1 MPPQTSQASF
11 KFVVIGAG
19 IAGLSAAIQLTRT
32 GHQVTVLEASASPEL
47 HHGAGAGIQITPNAG
62 RVLTRLSLGPFLK
75 EYGVC
80 PKAIVLRNYR
90 TGDVIGKHSME
101 LIESDHGLPFYT
113 LRASHLAQRLLE
125 LATQHGATIRFGAV
139 IESVSPAPD
148 LNGPSSFVTLLGG
161 EEVHGDV
168 IIGADGIHS
177 ITRRFMTTRSAESEQ
192 LDSDQAPDEWET
204 GEAAYRAVIPASA
217 LLSEPTLASFVQTP
231 EVTCWI
237 GPGKHAV
244 GYCITG
250 GQEYNIVLAHP
261 DKGSRESW
269 ILKGSADIMRAD
281 FDGWDPCLA
290 KILKFIQ
297 FTYDWKL
304 VDRKPL
310 KEWFHPS
317 GHLILIGDACHPML
331 PHRAQGAAMAIEDAA
346 VLGGLFAGAKS
357 KDDIAGCA
365 AAFQDLR
372 SSRCAKA
379 QQDSRKS
386 RGFFQLPDGPHQV
399 ARDERLRDSFMSDED
414 RRQTFDYDADLEVDS
429 WRARANK

>member
-1 MPPQTSQASF
+1 MSYISLIGPRAWRLLHEHAPQTSQASF

-113 LRASHLAQRLLE
+113 LRAS
-125 LATQHGATIRFGAV
+125 
-139 IESVSPAPD
+139 
-148 LNGPSSFVTLLGG
+148 G

-204 GEAAYRAVIPASA
+204 GKLLTA
-217 LLSEPTLASFVQTP
+217 LLSEPMLASFVQTP

-290 KILKFIQ
+290 KILGFIQ

-357 KDDIAGCA
+357 KDDIVGCA